1 MSCST
6 KPRLKLL
13 LDGRVV
19 PRDSGLRSA
28 AAARAE
34 LEWEGLSVSKLGERD
49 HGFNR
54 SLVFEVLA
62 GRKKCKYGQSHKVA
76 ALLRLKEGEITA

>member
-1 MSCST
+1 MSCSA

-19 PRDSGLRSA
+19 PSDSGLRSA
-28 AAARAE
+28 SAVRAE
-34 LEWEGLSVSKLGERD
+34 FEWKGLSISKWARD

-62 GRKKCKYGQSHKVA
+62 GRKCTRGQSHKVA
-76 ALLRLKEGEITA
+76 VLLRLKEGEITA